1 MHRLT
6 LLGDQLKL
14 TQGAKAVKG
23 PEKTMR
29 TFYALPLL
37 LAVCAVVLA
46 QDDKAF
52 DHDDVA
58 SPKASFK
65 TFMNAVLNDGGKLSD
80 EQRSKV
86 FDEYFDFDAWAT
98 HTAEVDNREMT
109 PAELKQAR
117 DEWRTVFKSKELADS
132 YRRRDVTVLQTPD
145 PDWERQRAEIVI
157 SMKNAVSGRVEK
169 FRVLMSLDVANL
181 HWRWYAM
188 PPIAD
193 TAKTPLPPP
202 AVKTPTQRLLEIRQ
216 ELADLAKARRAL
228 DILARR
234 LNAERRR
241 LLAII
246 QENRAGD
253 GPYASPR
260 TTVLFAQH

>member
-29 TFYALPLL
+29 TFYALSLL
-37 LAVCAVVLA
+37 LAVGALVLA

-80 EQRSKV
+80 KQRSKV

-109 PAELKQAR
+109 PAELGMNGGK
-117 DEWRTVFKSKELADS
+117 
-132 YRRRDVTVLQTPD
+132 
-145 PDWERQRAEIVI
+145 
-157 SMKNAVSGRVEK
+157 
-169 FRVLMSLDVANL
+169 
-181 HWRWYAM
+181 
-188 PPIAD
+188 
-193 TAKTPLPPP
+193 
-202 AVKTPTQRLLEIRQ
+202 
-216 ELADLAKARRAL
+216 
-228 DILARR
+228 
-234 LNAERRR
+234 
-241 LLAII
+241 
-246 QENRAGD
+246 
-253 GPYASPR
+253 
-260 TTVLFAQH
+260 